1 MLQEEENKPQQAL
14 ADTFLFSVQNLS
26 AHFFESYLFSVCVTQ

>member
-14 ADTFLFSVQNLS
+14 DHKFLFSVQNLS
-26 AHFFESYLFSVCVTQ
+26 AHSFDSYLFSVCVMQ